1 MPGPFPHCVVGHASH
16 RVAAEWTWR
25 KEQAKPKIWGN
36 SVRLSTELSEVMVQ
50 KRKRVM
56 TEYS

>member
-1 MPGPFPHCVVGHASH
+1 MDMEEGTGKAQDLGQLS
-16 RVAAEWTWR
+16 E
-25 KEQAKPKIWGN
+25 
-36 SVRLSTELSEVMVQ
+36 LSTELSEAMVQ